1 MNAFVNV
8 VKTSLIIHFLLE
20 HTTTWPV
27 KSATD
32 QEHGSGFTEGTS
44 LNISDLLSSVTD
56 QPEETNKSS
65 VNVLHICSMCDPFG
79 TLACANGTNEAS
91 CVCKPHWEGTYCRQ
105 APDQCN
111 LTKLNCGEHGH
122 CTSEVDIAVCT
133 CDDDYTGEHCQIA
146 KNKISFNSENS
157 VSLLSETTICAL
169 ILIILELTMISLR
182 GVLAMHCPCS
192 DQSTQKFCQTVRSL
206 AILLASLVVL
216 LFQHPAIFNIS
227 AMECKIWFYV
237 ATICF
242 SIGIGSFAME
252 ALSNELAVRTEQR
265 CSSWSCNCNDASQGV
280 VAKPFPAKMLP
291 IALLSFAITIP
302 YFSQYGQ
309 VTSSWSCL
317 GRFNMDAI
325 DFWYP
330 IVLLNFCAAFG
341 ASVASYCTFFVEK
354 NLPQLIVEESA
365 FHEINAL
372 IGKYLVESCQL
383 EAVITTLG
391 PWVLL
396 GLWLTLAISSEFL
409 FLTSVSSAALV
420 FSFFYAICSAIQL
433 ILTTPILYSK
443 AIQITSKL
451 LPERFSSPLDPVNLM
466 TREEVLQK
474 RHGRKLQTYLTEY
487 KRKLLQ
493 NSWME
498 AFIKSRLEQENSGE
512 INPIYD
518 LYIGEYD
525 NHNHYGETAAVREQ
539 CRCFFREW
547 ANQTMLTD
555 PQGDTLRN
563 IPPVK
568 TDFAEEEHDEVFEN
582 LGIGLPKAPSNPVN
596 HSKYWLALDSY
607 LNEMKW
613 DPFQICPLLIINQ
626 QGNTTEK
633 TFLRTPMSILCGKVL
648 DELIQ
653 MENVVEDETEGC
665 TCGEAEKVEAK
676 AVDEFD
682 PQWMM
687 SKEDKIQMKLKNY
700 SDAVWLIIS
709 QNWDYLERSK
719 AMIE

>member
-1 MNAFVNV
+1 
-8 VKTSLIIHFLLE
+8 
-20 HTTTWPV
+20 
-27 KSATD
+27 
-32 QEHGSGFTEGTS
+32 
-44 LNISDLLSSVTD
+44 
-56 QPEETNKSS
+56 
-65 VNVLHICSMCDPFG
+65 MCDPFG
-79 TLACANGTNEAS
+79 TLACANGTNEVS

-105 APDQCN
+105 APNQCN
-111 LTKLNCGEHGH
+111 LTKLDCGEHGH

-133 CDDDYTGEHCQIA
+133 CNDDYTGEHCQIA

-157 VSLLSETTICAL
+157 VSLLSETTFCAL
-169 ILIILELTMISLR
+169 ILVILEFTMIFLR

-192 DQSTQKFCQTVRSL
+192 DQSTQKFCQTIRSL

-216 LFQHPAIFNIS
+216 LFQHPAIFNIP
-227 AMECKIWFYV
+227 AMECKLWFYV

-252 ALSNELAVRTEQR
+252 AFSNELAVRTEQR
-265 CSSWSCNCNDASQGV
+265 CSSWSCNCNEQSQGV
-280 VAKPFPAKMLP
+280 SAKPFPAKMIP

-330 IVLLNFCAAFG
+330 IVLLNFCAAFA

-372 IGKYLVESCQL
+372 IGKYLVES
-383 EAVITTLG
+383 
-391 PWVLL
+391 
-396 GLWLTLAISSEFL
+396 
-409 FLTSVSSAALV
+409 
-420 FSFFYAICSAIQL
+420 
-433 ILTTPILYSK
+433 
-443 AIQITSKL
+443 
-451 LPERFSSPLDPVNLM
+451 
-466 TREEVLQK
+466 
-474 RHGRKLQTYLTEY
+474 
-487 KRKLLQ
+487 
-493 NSWME
+493 
-498 AFIKSRLEQENSGE
+498 
-512 INPIYD
+512 D

-568 TDFAEEEHDEVFEN
+568 ARLTDFAEKKHDEVFEN
-582 LGIGLPKAPSNPVN
+582 LGIGLPKAPSNPVK

-626 QGNTTEK
+626 QGNTIEK

-648 DELIQ
+648 EELIQ

-665 TCGEAEKVEAK
+665 TCGEVGRVEVK

-687 SKEDKIQMKLKNY
+687 SKEDKIQMKLKVTSVSISNY
-700 SDAVWLIIS
+700 PNLVEALGYGFGFLGKLEGSMKTRHFQDRCVFVGYGDVLAG
-709 QNWDYLERSK
+709 QN
-719 AMIE
+719 